1 MIKFIEYFPIFACLS
16 GAIALT
22 IPAAASGQNASVAFV
37 GQLNQNQN
45 SPFLTQL
52 PRNARPKVK
61 APDAQVRQRQTEAY
75 TAQTSV
81 GRQVNITDFS
91 EQKEAAILKLPNV
104 RYGVQSLRQATG
116 G

>member
-1 MIKFIEYFPIFACLS
+1 MIKFIEYFPICACLS
-16 GAIALT
+16 GAVALA
-22 IPAAASGQNASVAFV
+22 IPVAVSGQNASVAFI

-52 PRNARPKVK
+52 PRSARPKVK
-61 APDAQVRQRQTEAY
+61 EPDAQVPPRQNQAY

-104 RYGVQSLRQATG
+104 RYGVQSLSRAAG